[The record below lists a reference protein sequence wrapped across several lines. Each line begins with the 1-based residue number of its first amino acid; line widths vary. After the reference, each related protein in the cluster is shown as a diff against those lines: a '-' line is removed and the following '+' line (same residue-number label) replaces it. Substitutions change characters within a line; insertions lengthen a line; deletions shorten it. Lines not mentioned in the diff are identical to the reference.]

1 MTTGATA
8 FVPGSFASLKG
19 AFCMRTVDD
28 AVKLHDAIAKRDYKD
43 AVIVGASMVGIKV
56 AELLHKR
63 GCHVTLADMAPH
75 IFALAAYPE
84 VSEMIEARLEKM
96 GIDMVFGKAIAGA
109 VEHTDAGGNIT
120 GTTVQL
126 ADGSAIE
133 TELLVLNIGTRRP
146 REFWTRSRF
155 TSSAAS
161 S

>member
-1 MTTGATA
+1 
-8 FVPGSFASLKG
+8 
-19 AFCMRTVDD
+19 MRTVDD

-96 GIDMVFGKAIAGA
+96 GIDMVFGKAIAGRGGA
-109 VEHTDAGGNIT
+109 HRRGRQHHRHHGPAG
-120 GTTVQL
+120 
-126 ADGSAIE
+126 
-133 TELLVLNIGTRRP
+133 RRAAP
-146 REFWTRSRF
+146 LRPSFWC
-155 TSSAAS
+155 
-161 S
+161 